1 MKRIILILIMIILIT
16 PQVAHAKDSGWEF
29 RFFGINYKDF
39 ENRDWKP
46 MIVGAVA
53 SLAAHEL
60 GHIVTGRLVG
70 MDTTFKFNDM
80 MAWADDYDNKSNDQK
95 ALYHA
100 GGFISQVVIGSVL
113 TAIPTTR
120 HSDFAVGFNGF
131 SSITGFSYAVTGGT
145 RKDSSDVANLD
156 NDGYNGTATA
166 LTSGFITGGLTYINL
181 NKVKEDINDSPDV
194 SYLQTTKYD

>member
-1 MKRIILILIMIILIT
+1 MKRIILILIMIILIM
-16 PQVAHAKDSGWEF
+16 PPVAHAKDSGWEF

-120 HSDFAVGFNGF
+120 HSDFTVGFNGF

>member
-46 MIVGAVA
+46 MIVGVVA

-120 HSDFAVGFNGF
+120 HSDFTVGFNGF
-131 SSITGFSYAVTGGT
+131 SSINSFSYAVTGGT